1 MTQSPDPALRE
12 HVLPVGWQEDDAK
25 RWPVAYTVAFVGV
38 TSAVL
43 WALIIGA
50 MNWLTVGV

>member
-1 MTQSPDPALRE
+1 MTQGPDPALRE

-50 MNWLTVGV
+50 MNWLTIGV